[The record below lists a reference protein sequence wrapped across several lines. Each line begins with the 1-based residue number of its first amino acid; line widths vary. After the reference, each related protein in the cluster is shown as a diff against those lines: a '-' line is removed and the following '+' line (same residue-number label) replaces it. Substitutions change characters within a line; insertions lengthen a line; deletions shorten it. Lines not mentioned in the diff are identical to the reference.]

1 MRSGIHEGLR
11 RKRRDEGMRAIVIDQ
26 SKSSI
31 NGNRGHRIKAERE
44 EQTNTALTSTDT
56 WQRKRWE
63 RKRKIMIRKRE
74 GRGGKREKAGEGREK
89 VGEGRERR

>member
-31 NGNRGHRIKAERE
+31 NGNRGHWIKAEGE
-44 EQTNTALTSTDT
+44 KSKLT
-56 WQRKRWE
+56 QLLQVQIHGKE
-63 RKRKIMIRKRE
+63 RD
-74 GRGGKREKAGEGREK
+74 
-89 VGEGRERR
+89 GRERER